1 MRDRIWRAVGTLK
14 YARRIGKEEA
24 LYLAGLIR
32 MGINADM
39 IPDED
44 GLLFYR
50 LYSLIP
56 DSQVAEITHS
66 TGGEKDMEM
75 WRSALLR
82 DALKG
87 L

>member
-1 MRDRIWRAVGTLK
+1 VGTLK

-24 LYLAGLIR
+24 LYLTGLIR

-66 TGGEKDMEM
+66 ADGGEEDMEM